1 MVRGAATGDEEAG
14 ARGGDGVWAA
24 RDDVGAARW
33 PHAARRR
40 RRRWRGPVLVAVAG
54 AVGGIFLG
62 GWRRGRAAESS
73 C

>member
-24 RDDVGAARW
+24 RYDVGAARDGVGGR
-33 PHAARRR
+33 ATTATARRR
-40 RRRWRGPVLVAVAG
+40 GAAWRRR
-54 AVGGIFLG
+54 LG
-62 GWRRGRAAESS
+62 GEDKLDEEFHK